1 MRKISILEK
10 MRAPS
15 RNVFCEG
22 LGCETLASARLLG
35 SDDDDLLRSAHH
47 LRGLRDR
54 VLHLVRV
61 GRDGLHREHLAVLGD
76 LLREP
81 VRDDFFRLRLPA
93 LGLQRVAEFGNR
105 GSHFGGGELRK
116 LLDEIGLAFVACP
129 RKLVR
134 EQVVAGHE
142 VQDVV
147 HPVDV
152 SRGDEATRGDAQHIT
167 EVKLFRLHGLFS
179 SQGSDYRDSLA
190 TRVWTYNSITMTNIA
205 YMGLKVKPNRK
216 SPYFRA
222 FSRFLFWIKKFSSPK
237 IKIWFEPMFFSGFFC
252 GFERCGSAAF
262 PNFRGGIFPEKCVR
276 TNSRILHH
284 VGKVKE
290 FWFASLRS
298 ATNLYSI
305 LGVKTNSRF
314 RILGEENFLILN
326 PKTI

>member
-1 MRKISILEK
+1 MKITMISILEK

-15 RNVFCEG
+15 RSMFCEG

-35 SDDDDLLRSAHH
+35 SDDDDLFRSAHH

-142 VQDVV
+142 GQDVV

-190 TRVWTYNSITMTNIA
+190 TRVWTYNSITDSNVA
-205 YMGLKVKPNRK
+205 YYASSVKSNRGNRK

-222 FSRFLFWIKKFSSPK
+222 FSRFLYWIKKFSSPK
-237 IKIWFEPMFFSGFFC
+237 IKTWFEPMFLTSSF
-252 GFERCGSAAF
+252 AA
-262 PNFRGGIFPEKCVR
+262 
-276 TNSRILHH
+276 NSRIYFSGTS
-284 VGKVKE
+284 VEAV
-290 FWFASLRS
+290 
-298 ATNLYSI
+298 
-305 LGVKTNSRF
+305 
-314 RILGEENFLILN
+314 
-326 PKTI
+326 P